1 MGEDKYAYG
10 NISAFN
16 SRVEIGD
23 IMGLAS
29 RDTQTQTLFEYQS
42 HGDEATMRGNA
53 MRAGVT
59 DVVFETMD
67 MDAFCQEASPMS
79 YRTLRAAAYP
89 PIGDQL
95 DALWKG
101 GAAAEE
107 MLTQIQAVKARYPKG
122 A

>member
-1 MGEDKYAYG
+1 MRDQAIR
-10 NISAFN
+10 NTHPTVVSINA
-16 SRVEIGD
+16 EIDATDAQGQPVV
-23 IMGLAS
+23 L
-29 RDTQTQTLFEYQS
+29 
-42 HGDEATMRGNA
+42 DEAKIAAEITKLQA
-53 MRAGVT
+53 AHAAT
-59 DVVFETMD
+59 
-67 MDAFCQEASPMS
+67 Q
-79 YRTLRAAAYP
+79 YRRDRVYP

>member
-1 MGEDKYAYG
+1 MNKHEAIYAVAPTAAVIRGDDAFDVAG
-10 NISAFN
+10 NP
-16 SRVEIGD
+16 V
-23 IMGLAS
+23 
-29 RDTQTQTLFEYQS
+29 TY
-42 HGDEATMRGNA
+42 DEAAVQAYIAANA
-53 MRAGVT
+53 YK
-59 DVVFETMD
+59 
-67 MDAFCQEASPMS
+67 S
-79 YRTLRAAAYP
+79 LRQYP